1 MANWIFKPRRDNEH
15 IYKQGWGGKA
25 ARFTVNANSPFQGS
39 LSKCF
44 SPSEWKCVKG
54 SFSFASR
61 GLDHEFAIVF
71 FFHTPH
77 HPLTR
82 QKESA
87 WASLLSNCIRL
98 RPPSPFNSKAEQLV
112 AFIFNPG
119 DITFHRIPLGPPNP
133 LWSISFVLMR
143 LLLHEARRYR
153 NIQSWNYHL
162 ALVSHYIICPEEI
175 NRKRSGTMTF
185 NSDKKKKCPV
195 GIIVLSLQSSF
206 WKKCSGWDRKFLW
219 VSGVFYQ
226 AHRTKVAL

>member
-1 MANWIFKPRRDNEH
+1 MANWIFKPRRDNER
-15 IYKQGWGGKA
+15 IYKRGWGGKA

-44 SPSEWKCVKG
+44 FPPPSGNVFKAAFHSLHVG
-54 SFSFASR
+54 STMSLPYFN
-61 GLDHEFAIVF
+61 F

-143 LLLHEARRYR
+143 LLLREARRLLQYSKLELSPR
-153 NIQSWNYHL
+153 ACEPLYYL
-162 ALVSHYIICPEEI
+162 
-175 NRKRSGTMTF
+175 SGG
-185 NSDKKKKCPV
+185 N
-195 GIIVLSLQSSF
+195 
-206 WKKCSGWDRKFLW
+206 
-219 VSGVFYQ
+219 
-226 AHRTKVAL
+226 